1 MLVLLCRYSGYCAW
15 RGVFYYS
22 GNEDS
27 ETIQDIRRRYPDLG
41 KCLYFDMGFKTHS
54 VLYEIPNKKLNWIW
68 YINQPEP
75 QLKVLDFSM
84 SISQINSFPLP
95 HYFALCFQ
103 GTSVTMKVSNDMINK
118 MHQEADKIW
127 APEFSKLIKETRDPF
142 INVIYDCDPLQRIF
156 WDNVVLVG
164 DAAHPTTPHGV
175 RSTNMSILDAAVL
188 GKCLHK
194 WGPQN
199 LALALEEYQ
208 SIRLPVT
215 SKQVLHSRH
224 LGRIKQGLSLP
235 DQEPFDLQTADLD
248 YCQQLLQRNMPFF
261 SNATLSIH

>member
-75 QLKVLDFSM
+75 QLK
-84 SISQINSFPLP
+84 
-95 HYFALCFQ
+95 